1 MIPSFLR
8 RSLLVATICGVSA
21 AVLSPLSAEA
31 ATTTLRGNVTYRER
45 MALPP
50 SVVEVRLLDISLA
63 DAKAPVLART
73 SLRATRQVPIPFTLK
88 FNRTLLKAGHSYA
101 LEATIFVEGRPWFI
115 TTTQNPVRA
124 GNTSNITLVLSRASA
139 SATASPVG
147 TWKAERLGDAPVTES
162 GKAPTV
168 SIAEDGT
175 VSGFSGCN
183 RVRSKAT
190 LDGANITFGPMLTTR
205 MACLPQAMATE
216 QLFLKNMDAT
226 RGWHLAP
233 TGDVLALVDAQ
244 DKPTVVFRR
253 QSDDTSEGASNT
265 AAPTSG
271 TPATDIHP
279 AQITPTP
286 R

>member
-8 RSLLVATICGVSA
+8 RSLLVATVCGVSA
-21 AVLSPLSAEA
+21 AVLSPLSAQA
-31 ATTTLRGNVTYRER
+31 ATTTLRGSVTYRER

-88 FNRTLLKAGHSYA
+88 FNRALLKAGHSYA
-101 LEATIFVEGRPWFI
+101 LDATIFVEGRPWFV
-115 TTTQNPVRA
+115 TTTQTPVPK
-124 GNTSNITLVLSRASA
+124 GNTSDIMLVLSRASA
-139 SATASPVG
+139 STTASPTG

-162 GKAPTV
+162 GKPPMV

-183 RVRSKAT
+183 RVHGKAT
-190 LDGANITFGPMLTTR
+190 LDGANITFGPMMTTR
-205 MACLPQAMATE
+205 MACPPPAMATE
-216 QLFLKNMDAT
+216 QLFLKNMEAT

-253 QSDDTSEGASNT
+253 QPAEADESAT
-265 AAPTSG
+265 G
-271 TPATDIHP
+271 THP
-279 AQITPTP
+279 SQSTLTP

>member
-8 RSLLVATICGVSA
+8 RSLLVATLCGVSA
-21 AVLSPLSAEA
+21 AVLSPLSAQA

-50 SVVEVRLLDISLA
+50 AVVEVRLLDTSLA
-63 DAKAPVLART
+63 DARAAVLART

-88 FNRTLLKAGHSYA
+88 FNRSLLKAGHSYA
-101 LEATIFVEGRPWFI
+101 LDATIFVEGRPWFV
-115 TTTQNPVRA
+115 TTTQTPVPE
-124 GNTSNITLVLSRASA
+124 GNLSDILLVLSRASA
-139 SATASPVG
+139 RATTIPTG

-162 GKAPTV
+162 GKPPFLT
-168 SIAEDGT
+168 IAEDGT

-205 MACLPQAMATE
+205 MACLPQAMTTE

-253 QSDDTSEGASNT
+253 QPADASEGASDT
-265 AAPTSG
+265 AAPASDN
-271 TPATDIHP
+271 PATDTHP
-279 AQITPTP
+279 AQIPPAP